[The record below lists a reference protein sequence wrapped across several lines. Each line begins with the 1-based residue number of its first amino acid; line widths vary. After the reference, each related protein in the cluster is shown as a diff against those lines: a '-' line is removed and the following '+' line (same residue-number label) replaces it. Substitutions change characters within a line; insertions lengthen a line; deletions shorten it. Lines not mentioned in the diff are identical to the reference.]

1 MDYKKL
7 GKRIKEERLK
17 KNLTQEQLAE
27 SVNLSSVYISHIEN
41 ASTKPSLETVVNLSN
56 ALNIT
61 PDFLLFDSLYE
72 SKEYIKDEISQLLN
86 NCTADDLRLVTK
98 LIRAVIEDK

>member
-7 GKRIKEERLK
+7 GKRLKEERLK
-17 KNLTQEQLAE
+17 RNLTQEKLSE
-27 SVNLSSVYISHIEN
+27 IVNLSSVYISHIEN

-61 PDFLLFDSLYE
+61 PDFLLFDSIHK
-72 SKEYIKDEISQLLN
+72 SKEYINDEIGILLQGCDTEN
-86 NCTADDLRLVTK
+86 LRLISR
-98 LIRAVIEDK
+98 LIKAVIDDK